1 MTCRV
6 CEDKLIEYL
15 YGELSE
21 EDAAAMEQHLEASA
35 ECRRAFEDF
44 ASVLETVLSVDDEEE
59 PPPALHTRIMGHAQ
73 EAGAKR
79 RSFWAWILR
88 PAVTTAVIGAIT
100 AGVYFATLRHR
111 PPSFRDERIVL
122 EKSSPA
128 KAEQGRTF
136 APAGAGTKL
145 DSLEKEAGR
154 DQALL
159 AAQHAKPPAPVE
171 EAGPAPKQGEIPEK
185 KQPWVYG
192 SSRERAKGSLEE
204 EATDQELPSAPAP
217 AARKAKPIP
226 TETYGA
232 LPGSADSVGRP
243 EPKGLGFFRATPPSS
258 LQKRASLKEPMPKP
272 IAEALDL
279 ASQERCAEAEEQ
291 VGAYAAEHPGE
302 AACGTGWL
310 EAARCYLKKNDP
322 GAARKAAEKA
332 LKMPGSEKEAR
343 AFLESLPGAMGEA
356 VPPP

>member
-1 MTCRV
+1 MTCKL

-21 EDAAAMEQHLEASA
+21 EDAAAMRQHLEASA
-35 ECRRAFEDF
+35 ACRQAYEDF
-44 ASVLETVLSVDDEEE
+44 ASVLEAVSRVEEE
-59 PPPALHTRIMGHAQ
+59 EGPPSALHTRIMGHAQ

-128 KAEQGRTF
+128 KSEHRGALPPSG
-136 APAGAGTKL
+136 AGAKV
-145 DSLEKEAGR
+145 DPRAKEAGR
-154 DQALL
+154 DQALS
-159 AAQHAKPPAPVE
+159 AARYTKPSSPVE
-171 EAGPAPKQGEIPEK
+171 ELGPVPEKQEVPEK
-185 KQPWVYG
+185 KQWVYG
-192 SSRERAKGSLEE
+192 SSHEQVTGPLEE
-204 EATDQELPSAPAP
+204 DAMDQERPAAPAP
-217 AARKAKPIP
+217 ADRKGEPIP
-226 TETYGA
+226 PETYRA
-232 LPGSADSVGRP
+232 LSGSADSLGRS
-243 EPKGLGFFRATPPSS
+243 EPKSLRFFRAPPPSS
-258 LQKRASLKEPMPKP
+258 VQTRVSLKEPIPKP
-272 IAEALDL
+272 IEGALDL
-279 ASQERCAEAEEQ
+279 ASKGRCAEAEEQ

-302 AACGTGWL
+302 AGCGTGWL

-332 LKMPGSEKEAR
+332 LQIQASEKEAR
-343 AFLESLPGAMGEA
+343 AFLDSLSGAMGESGPA
-356 VPPP
+356 P

>member
-1 MTCRV
+1 MKCRL
-6 CEDKLIEYL
+6 CEDKLLEYI

-21 EDAAAMEQHLEASA
+21 EDAAAMKQHLEASA
-35 ECRRAFEDF
+35 SCRRAYEDF
-44 ASVLETVLSVDDEEE
+44 ASVLEAVSSVDDEEE
-59 PPPALHTRIMGHAQ
+59 PPAALHTRIMGHAQ

-128 KAEQGRTF
+128 KSEQLGAL
-136 APAGAGTKL
+136 APSGAGTKL
-145 DSLEKEAGR
+145 DSLEKETGR
-154 DQALL
+154 DRALS
-159 AAQHAKPPAPVE
+159 AVHHARPPAPVE
-171 EAGPAPKQGEIPEK
+171 EAGPGPEQGEVPEK

-204 EATDQELPSAPAP
+204 EATDQELPPAP
-217 AARKAKPIP
+217 AARKSEPIP
-226 TETYGA
+226 AETYGA
-232 LPGSADSVGRP
+232 LPGSTDSVGRP
-243 EPKGLGFFRATPPSS
+243 EPKGLGFFRAPPPSS
-258 LQKRASLKEPMPKP
+258 LPKRASLKEPMPKP

-279 ASQERCAEAEEQ
+279 ASQGRCAEAKEQ
-291 VGAYAAEHPGE
+291 VGAYAAGHPVE
-302 AACGTGWL
+302 EACGTGWL
-310 EAARCYLKKNDP
+310 EAARCYLKKNDL

-332 LKMPGSEKEAR
+332 LKIPASAKEAR
-343 AFLESLPGAMGEA
+343 AFLDSLPGGMGEDGPA
-356 VPPP
+356 L